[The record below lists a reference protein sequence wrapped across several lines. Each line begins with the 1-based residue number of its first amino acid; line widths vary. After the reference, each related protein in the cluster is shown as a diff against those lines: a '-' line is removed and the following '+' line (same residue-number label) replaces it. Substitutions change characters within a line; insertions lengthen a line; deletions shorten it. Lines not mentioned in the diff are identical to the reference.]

1 MIAMNAVA
9 RIKAEV
15 AAEQLRDDRLAQQ
28 IAQFLA
34 DQNNDHVVKFYTDQA
49 NEIMAMVRESDR
61 AARVSG

>member
-1 MIAMNAVA
+1 MTAMTAVA

-61 AARVSG
+61 AARVQE